1 MTIKIYLELSFSLPE
16 SQQEILIAF
25 LSQFGFEG
33 FWEDNDILRAYVDK
47 NNWNE
52 NSFVFLKEKFPEIKF
67 SITEIQNQD
76 WNKEWENSIEPILA
90 TEKIIVRP
98 SWKEVENT
106 DGKIVITID
115 PKMSFG
121 TGHHETTRLML
132 NLIEKYVKPNDF
144 VLDIGTGTGILA
156 IAAIKLDAKKCIAV
170 DNDEWSIENTKENVI
185 VNNVENVIE
194 VFLGTMGTVGRAN
207 AGRTSRAAWSVECSH
222 REDQGRIPLAALV
235 FHERRDEG
243 RPRAGKTPRRLRL
256 GEGPRQDAVAHGGQ
270 VERHAPR
277 ARALAS
283 RVRRG
288 RARTH
293 ASCGGG
299 RGHAT

>member
-1 MTIKIYLELSFSLPE
+1 MNKTFLELSFSTTE
-16 SQQEILIAF
+16 SEQEFLVAF
-25 LSQFGFEG
+25 LSQLGFEG

-52 NSFVFLKEKFPEIKF
+52 NSSAFLKEKFPNVKF
-67 SITEIQNQD
+67 SVTEIQNQD

-132 NLIEKYVKPNDF
+132 NLIEKYMKPNDF

-194 VFLGTMGTVGRAN
+194 VFLGTIETVQENNFDAILANIQSSIILPILPQMISKIKPNGKILLSGLLKEIGRAH
-207 AGRTSRAAWSVECSH
+207 V
-222 REDQGRIPLAALV
+222 
-235 FHERRDEG
+235 
-243 RPRAGKTPRRLRL
+243 
-256 GEGPRQDAVAHGGQ
+256 
-270 VERHAPR
+270 
-277 ARALAS
+277 
-283 RVRRG
+283 
-288 RARTH
+288 
-293 ASCGGG
+293 
-299 RGHAT
+299 